1 MFFFGLIIFRVIH
14 SQPLKNIFIFSLSLF
29 FYIINL
35 SQNISF
41 FLVLLPLLLLLSGVY
56 LLIVFFIG
64 LSGILFRQVNLIFS
78 RFFFLNKIFFIF
90 WTEVVVQ
97 DLIFF
102 FVLPIIGFLFILF
115 FFLLLNLGYW
125 LRKKS
130 CFRSLLDKIKDFC

>member
-1 MFFFGLIIFRVIH
+1 LFFFGLIIFRVIH